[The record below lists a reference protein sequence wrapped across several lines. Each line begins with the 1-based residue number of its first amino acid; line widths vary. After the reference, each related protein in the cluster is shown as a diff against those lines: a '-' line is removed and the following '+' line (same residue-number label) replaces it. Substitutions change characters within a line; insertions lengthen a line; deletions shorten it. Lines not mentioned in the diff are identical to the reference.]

1 MSAMSPRSVTN
12 CPPVE
17 LCLPFRRALFAAVRA
32 GGERPALVTFERVL
46 SCRALGRKPDRVR
59 DALLRS
65 GLGPD
70 PGPGAVVSLALP
82 HGWAWAVA
90 LSAVLRCGAVLAP
103 ATARP
108 PPSQP
113 AHRRRDH
120 GPHPG
125 GVRRAP
131 DPAAPGPHR
140 HDRAPAP
147 GAAGRA
153 PPGACAPPLPWR
165 VRAARCGR
173 AGPAPPARERT
184 RGRPPDAAAPAGRDN
199 GVGQAGPRRGRP
211 PSLDRPRS
219 RRTPGNPWGRPSRRP
234 AVPVFRRAAASPAR
248 TPTTAAARPPSGT
261 V

>member
-1 MSAMSPRSVTN
+1 MSPRSVTN
-12 CPPVE
+12 CPSVE

-70 PGPGAVVSLALP
+70 PGPGAVVSLAPP

-103 ATARP
+103 ATARSP
-108 PPSQP
+108 PTGPRPSP
-113 AHRRRDH
+113 RRRSPRP
-120 GPHPG
+120 GPGCSWPAPA
-125 GVRRAP
+125 RPRACSGSCWARP
-131 DPAAPGPHR
+131 SGCACSAAPLAR
-140 HDRAPAP
+140 P
-147 GAAGRA
+147 GC
-153 PPGACAPPLPWR
+153 P
-165 VRAARCGR
+165 V
-173 AGPAPPARERT
+173 RT
-184 RGRPPDAAAPAGRDN
+184 RGPRSACARANAWPSAGRCCSCRA
-199 GVGQAGPRRGRP
+199 GQRCRPGGSSARSAAVPGPAALP
-211 PSLDRPRS
+211 ENT